1 MSSMSR
7 GKAGKAAKAYKV
19 VKPKKSTKHTT
30 PHTRNHRF
38 KSFND
43 RIASLKIDPVRR
55 RRYVEGEE
63 KEQESTHTYFGTSLE
78 QWKDTNL
85 SATFTSFAKEVSP
98 LCDNLAVVLYNE
110 EKIMDV
116 LVKYIE
122 KADALAMEPLL
133 NLLSQFAHDLDTKF
147 EVHFQRAVATVT
159 AVAAK
164 HSDFAVIEWSFTCL
178 AWLFKY
184 FSRLLTPD
192 LRPLYDLM
200 APYLGKEAQKPFI
213 VRFTAEAL
221 SFLVRKAA
229 LVYEKDK
236 EPLDL
241 IMEHMLQDCVA
252 TPSDS
257 TASLQQQ
264 GVMTLLTEAI
274 KGIQYGV
281 HASASAVLSCLF
293 RSAGGLA
300 TTESQSMDKIATG
313 ILTSLIHSC
322 NPEGFAPV
330 LDTTLNYVGSS
341 SKTSGFSIRF
351 CASLLFTVVSVR
363 KGTRIQDWK
372 PITKLAQEHVAK
384 CQELEVIEAQTV
396 SPVLGLLSVS
406 MQTATI
412 DAVLSIRQVVDV
424 VRTGKLAPF
433 FIQFCDMVSR
443 LGKERFEN
451 FVLPAFQKFV
461 LDAAQ
466 EGDMGLYSLIPR
478 VALRTQDAKLKC
490 PHNMLRSIIDDL
502 KQLTGQHTTDSHELL
517 ARANLKLKALVCLT
531 LSEETKQA
539 LRSSLL
545 KLVHRALE
553 NTEPPSTSFCDF
565 ALSVGFEQLL
575 HLQENETALESLW
588 IKLCNASP
596 NYIGLSKF
604 WSNLLRYVKS
614 HKPNDL
620 GGSHLE
626 ALDKALVSCLA
637 SSSHSIR
644 QDTLDIISMLY
655 QLRGKEATNLLS
667 IAVTIESIPITL
679 ETERSLS
686 MNIRRLAPA
695 YSICNDD
702 LLLRAIPKYCFGLLH
717 LRLSK
722 AWDDATTALAG
733 IVETKAGEEAVMEM
747 VQAWLDSKP
756 DFQSDDDEVPAVLDV
771 DTDGF
776 KVFSDFECPNLAK
789 LAAITEQVFLQPTSG
804 LPAPA
809 KQLSIDQERSPI
821 VTATARSQA
830 LRVLNKMPQLAE
842 KRSRILVPILL
853 KWAGTADEMDPESE
867 GGRWSRKDQ
876 KALLAIFAQFGNPK
890 VLYKSDEV
898 YSALLALSANG
909 DVEIQRSALKAIMAW
924 KNKSVTRYE
933 EHLNNLLDEDRFR
946 EELSVFLREEVD
958 EEEGISSEDHTH
970 LMPVMLRLLYG
981 RAVSGGKEGQSGRRK
996 AIFVALSR
1004 FGNNVLEQFIDIALS
1019 GTAKDHAGADTDFV
1033 QEPKAPLRQQFG
1045 MLNMI
1050 NDMLQVLGAELEP
1063 SATKLVQG
1071 ILSCTVSASR
1081 RLDQDDQQ
1089 SEASLLRT
1097 IRSAGMQCLVK
1108 TFDTMSGQ
1116 DLKRYGKIIVDDLLV
1131 PRLERFANENA
1142 QGVSGTLRLFAAW
1155 SARNATIELLT
1166 SADGKIL
1173 HSIAHL
1179 LQRQHTKDEVRVFI
1193 LKEIL
1198 DNLVQQDLDHTV
1210 LQPHVSSF
1218 VTAIGAIIKGQPSKA
1233 VLDAS
1238 VQSFAKLAAEISS
1251 GDEAADV
1258 TKTCTGLLTKPSK
1271 DVSPWTKTGLLR
1283 TLLPLVQRSD
1293 VPVKDELYSAL
1304 SGLFSRLRGVES
1316 RALLAQVL
1324 ATLVKDDEVLARAA
1338 KACEDMNAMG
1348 TRLDEPNH
1356 ERREQAFTWIYESS
1370 NAMSLEQWLPVVHNC
1385 LYYIRDSE
1393 DRVNRSSASHALQLF
1408 VDAAAQHIEDD
1419 DWKVLL
1425 DDAVYTGIEHGVKE
1439 QSELVRAEYL
1449 QVLGHLVEKLSTWQ
1463 KVSNMYTLAV
1473 GGDEEASFFN
1483 NILHIQQHR
1492 RLRALRRLTE
1502 EAGNLSSSNVSRILL
1517 PLLEHFVFDAIEGD
1531 SGRTLTDQAVQT
1543 IGALATVLNQSAFRA
1558 TFKRYTAYLKSKV
1571 ELEKT
1576 VLRLLGAMVDG
1587 ARASQSSDGAEDPA
1601 SDATTAKASVLSSK
1615 AVISEQLPPL
1625 LAYLHQKDEST
1636 VDRRMP
1642 VAVTIVKLMLA
1653 LPENEFAAR
1662 LPAVLTDVSHVF
1674 RSRSQE
1680 ARDETRKALKA
1691 VSSLVGPNYFS
1702 FILRELRSALKRGY
1716 QLHVLSFT
1724 VHALLVDAK
1733 LSPGDLDE
1741 CLPDLMAVI
1750 MDDIFGVTG
1759 QEKDAEEYKS
1769 GMKEV
1774 KSSKSYDTMEHLA
1787 RITPIRKLGELV
1799 RPIRSLL
1806 SERLDLKSLKKIDEL
1821 LTRLRKGVD
1830 ENPASDSR
1838 DMLSFCWEIVS
1849 QVYQEEAAVPAAQTL
1864 FDERRKRFLVQLEA
1878 PKGLHEKS
1886 TTTSYRFKL
1895 VSFAL
1900 NLLRKALR
1908 RHEDLQTP
1916 QNLAGFLP
1924 MAGDALIQ
1932 GQEEVKLSAVRLL
1945 STIMRVPIKKLDD
1958 NAPVY
1963 VKEAVAMIKGAP
1975 NMTTDSV
1982 KAALELITSVLR
1994 EKRTVE
2000 VKEKDMALLLKRL
2013 KTDIDEPDRQGVIY
2027 KFLRSVLGRKI
2038 LITEVYELMD
2048 EVGKAMVTN
2057 PDRSIRESARSA
2069 YLQFVM
2075 EYPQGKDRWQKQT
2088 SFLVGNL
2095 QYQHAS
2101 GRQSV
2106 MEFLHQMLGKIGDD
2120 VLAETSPRIF
2130 VSLLPVLVSDTDN
2143 NCRDMAKLLV
2153 GRIFERAGGEQLK
2166 QFLTMMETWLKPE
2179 KKAAIKAGALQC
2191 WSVLMRSQTLPQ
2203 KQLESLRDKLED
2215 ILSDF
2220 ANEETIEQPRLILDT
2235 LQAMSVLV
2243 ETAPAVGL
2251 GRDCADL
2258 WKILQ
2263 KLPARDSVEVQESV
2277 ATLLGKFFDD
2287 IASYSSKTE
2296 YKLAGLPLRGS
2307 GGVELGAEDMR
2318 SLRAVNLQ
2326 ALRAI
2331 SLGTSETLTV
2341 QIIRNLVFLGRCFD
2355 ANQMPSSDNVD
2366 QESDEEEASEED
2378 SQVPNKT
2385 ALANLLR
2392 RLSSMLMA
2400 DKFSVMSRTT
2410 ALQTVAALINQIEN
2424 IPDLQV
2430 VLRPLYALTDP
2441 TVPKPPG
2448 DLYKALEDK
2457 ARETMDLIQKKI
2469 GSQAYVAALAS
2480 ARTEAKNRRDERR
2493 QKRRIEAVSAP
2504 EKWASGKKRKYE
2516 AKKVKIKAKGQE
2528 ARGMRRGW

>member
-7 GKAGKAAKAYKV
+7 GKAGKTGKDYKV

-43 RIASLKIDPVRR
+43 RIGGLKIDPVRR
-55 RRYVEGEE
+55 RRYVEGAE

-85 SATFTSFAKEVSP
+85 SATFTSFAKEVLP
-98 LCDNLAVVLYNE
+98 LCDNLAVVLYNQ
-110 EKIMDV
+110 EKIMGI
-116 LVKYIE
+116 LVEYIE

-133 NLLSQFAHDLDTKF
+133 NLLSQFARDLDTKF
-147 EVHFQRAVATVT
+147 EAHFRKAVATVT
-159 AVAAK
+159 AVAAT

-184 FSRLLTPD
+184 LSRLLTPD
-192 LRPLYDLM
+192 LRPLYDLL

-221 SFLVRKAA
+221 SFLVRRAA

-236 EPLDL
+236 RSLDL
-241 IMEHMLQDCVA
+241 IMEHMLQDCAAA
-252 TPSDS
+252 TPGMR
-257 TASLQQQ
+257 ASLQQQ
-264 GVMTLLTEAI
+264 GAMTLLTEAI
-274 KGIQYGV
+274 KGIQYGL
-281 HASASAVLSCLF
+281 HASAGAVLSSLL
-293 RSAGGLA
+293 RTAGKLVTA
-300 TTESQSMDKIATG
+300 EDQSMEEITTG

-322 NPEGFAPV
+322 NPEGFKPA
-330 LDTTLNYVGSS
+330 LDAVCNYVEATPRKSG
-341 SKTSGFSIRF
+341 TSTRF

-363 KGTRIQDWK
+363 KGTRVLDWK
-372 PITKLAQEHVAK
+372 PIMKLVRQLVAQCKA
-384 CQELEVIEAQTV
+384 LDAIEAPMV
-396 SPVLGLLSVS
+396 SPVLGLVAVS

-412 DAVLSIRQVVDV
+412 DAVLSAREVIDVIRSG
-424 VRTGKLAPF
+424 TLEPY
-433 FIQFCDMVSR
+433 FIRFCDMVSR
-443 LGKERFEN
+443 LGAERFQN
-451 FVLPAFQKFV
+451 FVFPAFQKFV

-466 EGDMGLYSLIPR
+466 DGDPGLYSLIPR
-478 VALRTQDAKLKC
+478 IARSRPDVELKC
-490 PHNMLRSIIDDL
+490 PRAMIKSMLDDINHL
-502 KQLTGQHTTDSHELL
+502 AKGTTSGTKELL
-517 ARANLKLKALVCLT
+517 ERANLQLNALACLM
-531 LSEETKQA
+531 LHEETKQD
-539 LRSSLL
+539 LSSSLL
-545 KLVHRALE
+545 QLIQRALE
-553 NTEPPSTSFCDF
+553 ATQSVSTTFRDF
-565 ALSVGFEQLL
+565 VLGTCLEQLIRL
-575 HLQENETALESLW
+575 CEDEAVLQSLW
-588 IKLCNASP
+588 ARLCSVSP
-596 NYIGLSKF
+596 HFAGLPKF
-604 WSNLLRYVKS
+604 WSNLLRYMERC
-614 HKPNDL
+614 KPTDL
-620 GGSHLE
+620 QSPHLGT
-626 ALDKALVSCLA
+626 LQDTLVTCLA
-637 SSSHSIR
+637 SPSHSIR
-644 QDTLDIISMLY
+644 QDSLDIISTLY
-655 QLRGKEATNLLS
+655 RLRGEEPPNLLS

-695 YSICNDD
+695 YSLCNDSF
-702 LLLRAIPKYCFGLLH
+702 LLRAIPTYCFGLLH
-717 LRLSK
+717 LQLSK
-722 AWDDATTALAG
+722 AWDDATTALAA
-733 IVETKAGEEAVMEM
+733 IADTKIGEEATMEM
-747 VQAWLDSKP
+747 VQSWLDTRR
-756 DFQSDDDEVPAVLDV
+756 DMDNAEVDVPAIVDI

-789 LAAITEQVFLQPTSG
+789 LEAICEQVFLQPCSG
-804 LPAPA
+804 QPGPAQ
-809 KQLSIDQERSPI
+809 QLSIDGKRCPA
-821 VTATARSQA
+821 VTGNARTQA
-830 LRVLNKMPQLAE
+830 LRVLNKMPQTAE
-842 KRSRILVPILL
+842 KRSRMLVPILL
-853 KWAGTADEMDPESE
+853 KWAGSADDADPDAE
-867 GGRWSRKDQ
+867 GGRWARKDQ

-898 YSALLALSANG
+898 YSALLSLAANG
-909 DVEIQRSALKAIMAW
+909 DVEIQKSALKALMAW
-924 KNKSVTRYE
+924 KNKVVTRYG

-946 EELSVFLREEVD
+946 EEVSVFLREEDD
-958 EEEGISSEDHTH
+958 EEEGIRPEEHTD
-970 LMPVMLRLLYG
+970 LMPIMLRLLYG
-981 RAVSGGKEGQSGRRK
+981 RAISGGKEGQSGRRK

-1004 FGNNVLEQFIDIALS
+1004 FGNNVLEQFLDIALS
-1019 GTAKDHAGADTDFV
+1019 DKVGEDAGPGADFA
-1033 QEPKAPLRQQFG
+1033 QALKAPLRQQFG
-1045 MLNMI
+1045 MLNMV

-1063 SATKLVQG
+1063 SAVKLIKGV
-1071 ILSCTVSASR
+1071 LSSTVYASR

-1089 SEASLLRT
+1089 AEASLLRT
-1097 IRSAGMQCLVK
+1097 IRSAGVQCLVK
-1108 TFDTMSGQ
+1108 ISNIMSGQ
-1116 DLKRYGKIIVDDLLV
+1116 DLEKYGEIIVDALVV
-1131 PRLERFANENA
+1131 PRLELFTSENT

-1155 SARNATIELLT
+1155 SSRRATFELLT
-1166 SADGKIL
+1166 AADGKIL
-1173 HSIAHL
+1173 RSIAEL
-1179 LQRQHTKDEVRVFI
+1179 LQGEHTKDEVRVFI

-1198 DNLVQQDLDHTV
+1198 DHLTQEYSGDMMLKT
-1210 LQPHVSSF
+1210 HVSSF
-1218 VTAIGAIIKGQPSKA
+1218 VAAIGAIIKGQPSKA

-1238 VQSFAKLAAEISS
+1238 VQSYAKLAIRISS
-1251 GDEAADV
+1251 GDEAADAI
-1258 TKTCTGLLTKPSK
+1258 KTCTALLTKPSK

-1283 TLLPLVQRSD
+1283 TLLPLVERFD

-1304 SGLFSRLRGVES
+1304 GGLFSRLRGVES
-1316 RALLAQVL
+1316 RALLAKVL
-1324 ATLVKDDEVLARAA
+1324 ATLVADDTVLAQSS

-1348 TRLDEPNH
+1348 TRLDEPDH
-1356 ERREQAFTWIYESS
+1356 VRREQAYAWIYESAG
-1370 NAMSLEQWLPVVHNC
+1370 AMGLEQWLPIVHNC
-1385 LYYIRDSE
+1385 LFFIRNPE
-1393 DRVNRSSASHALQLF
+1393 DRVDRSSASHALQLF
-1408 VDAAAQHIEDD
+1408 IDAAAKHSEDSE
-1419 DWKVLL
+1419 WKSLL
-1425 DDAVYTGIEHGVKE
+1425 DDAVYAGIEHGVKE

-1449 QVLGHLVEKLSTWQ
+1449 LVLGHLVEKLPTWQ
-1463 KVSNMYTLAV
+1463 KISSMHSLTV

-1483 NILHIQQHR
+1483 NVLHIQQHR
-1492 RLRALRRLTE
+1492 RLRALRRLFE

-1543 IGALATVLNQSAFRA
+1543 IGALAAVLNQSAFCA

-1576 VLRLLGAMVDG
+1576 VLRLIGAMVDG
-1587 ARASQSSDGAEDPA
+1587 ARASPPLAN
-1601 SDATTAKASVLSSK
+1601 DATVLSSS
-1615 AVISEQLPPL
+1615 VIINEQLPPL
-1625 LAYLHQKDEST
+1625 LEYLHQKDEST

-1653 LPENEFAAR
+1653 LPEAEFAAR
-1662 LPAVLTDVSHVF
+1662 LPAVLTDVSHVL

-1680 ARDETRKALKA
+1680 ARDETRKAFKA
-1691 VSSLVGPNYFS
+1691 ISSLVGPNYFS
-1702 FILRELRSALKRGY
+1702 FLLKELRSALKRGY

-1750 MDDIFGVTG
+1750 MDDIFGITG

-1787 RITPIRKLGELV
+1787 RITPVRKLGELI
-1799 RPIRSLL
+1799 RPVRSLL
-1806 SERLDLKSLKKIDEL
+1806 SERLDMKSLKKIDEL

-1838 DMLSFCWEIVS
+1838 DMLSLCWEIVS
-1849 QVYQEEAAVPAAQTL
+1849 QVSQEEAAVPDAQTP
-1864 FDERRKRFLVQLEA
+1864 FDERRRRFLIQPEA
-1878 PKGLHEKS
+1878 PKGLIAKGA
-1886 TTTSYRFKL
+1886 TASYRFKL

-1900 NLLRKALR
+1900 NLLRKVLR
-1908 RHEDLQTP
+1908 RHEDLQTS

-1945 STIMRVPIKKLDD
+1945 STVMRVPMKKLDE

-1975 NMTTDSV
+1975 NMTTDSA

-1994 EKRTVE
+1994 EKRSVE
-2000 VKEKDMALLLKRL
+2000 VKEKEMALLLKRL

-2038 LITEVYELMD
+2038 LIAEVYELMD

-2057 PDRSIRESARSA
+2057 ADRSIRESARSA

-2120 VLAETSPRIF
+2120 VLAESSPRIF
-2130 VSLLPVLVSDTDN
+2130 VSLLPVLVSDTDDS
-2143 NCRDMAKLLV
+2143 CRDMAKLLV
-2153 GRIFERAGGEQLK
+2153 GRIFERAGKDQLK
-2166 QFLTMMETWLKPE
+2166 QFLGMMDTWLKPE

-2191 WSVLMRSQTLPQ
+2191 WIVLMRSQALPQ
-2203 KQLESLRDKLED
+2203 KQLERVRDKLEN
-2215 ILSDF
+2215 ILSEFTD
-2220 ANEETIEQPRLILDT
+2220 EGTTEQPRLVLDAVQSMT
-2235 LQAMSVLV
+2235 VLV

-2251 GRDCADL
+2251 GAESAGL
-2258 WKILQ
+2258 WHTLQ
-2263 KLPARDSVEVQESV
+2263 QLPSRDSMEVQESV
-2277 ATLLGKFFDD
+2277 ATLLGRYLDD
-2287 IASYSSKTE
+2287 IASFSSKTE
-2296 YKLAGLPLRGS
+2296 DKLAGLPLRGS
-2307 GGVELGAEDMR
+2307 GGLELGAEDMR
-2318 SLRAVNLQ
+2318 RLRAVNLQ
-2326 ALRAI
+2326 ALRAVSI
-2331 SLGTSETLTV
+2331 GTSETLSV

-2366 QESDEEEASEED
+2366 KESDDEEVSEED
-2378 SQVPNKT
+2378 SHAGNKT
-2385 ALANLLR
+2385 AIANLLR

-2400 DKFSVMSRTT
+2400 DRFSVMSRTA
-2410 ALQTVAALINQIEN
+2410 ALQTVAALINQIDN
-2424 IPDLQV
+2424 IPTIQII
-2430 VLRPLYALTDP
+2430 LRPLYALTDP

-2448 DLYKALEDK
+2448 DLYRALEDK

-2469 GSQAYVAALAS
+2469 GSQTYVAALAE

-2516 AKKVKIKAKGQE
+2516 AKKVKMKAKGQE
-2528 ARGMRRGW
+2528 ARGLRRGW